1 MKKHIVN
8 KKGITYSKY
17 FKNYKNKTK
26 KYWKKGMKKNEWKD
40 PNNLTP
46 IVEVSEDIK
55 KRCPNGSRR
64 NKKTEFCVKKSEM
77 KKRCPNGSRK
87 NRKTKICIS
96 RKK

>member
-26 KYWKKGMKKNEWKD
+26 KFWKKGRKKKQWKD
-40 PNNLTP
+40 PKNLSP
-46 IVEVSEDIK
+46 ILEVSEDTK

-87 NRKTKICIS
+87 NRNTKICIT
-96 RKK
+96 KKK